1 MKPPKAQKILQTP
14 KGDKW
19 PLAYRLTPSEIE
31 SLRADKQKALSHVLK
46 PKPAKSE

>member
-1 MKPPKAQKILQTP
+1 MKPPKAQKIFQTP

-31 SLRADKQKALSHVLK
+31 ALRADKRKALSRVLK
-46 PKPAKSE
+46 PNTAKSE